1 MSWFGSFAELERAS
15 RVESGREIAPGV
27 VVARRAFVFGA
38 MVGGAAL
45 LGGCRSSSPRLT
57 VVDEEQTLEDLVHTM
72 RPRARVLIAEQ
83 APDEEAYL
91 EHVARSLVRLPRPR
105 VGVED
110 VAVGKWKM
118 DNRCWFPPIAV
129 FEMRLAPG
137 AQLGLHDHRDYNGV
151 LSCARGSV
159 RCANYDIVGDVLA
172 ARALNGDEPFVVA
185 RISESTLRIGDVSTL
200 SRGAR
205 NLHELEAGSEGAVL
219 YDVFT
224 YFDASARSH
233 DVELGPAI
241 SAAPDRFEARWKRG

>member
-1 MSWFGSFAELERAS
+1 MSWFESFAELERAS
-15 RVESGREIAPGV
+15 RVEQGQEIAPGV

-45 LGGCRSSSPRLT
+45 LGGCRSASTRLA
-57 VVDEEQTLEDLVHTM
+57 VVDEERALEDLVHAL
-72 RPRARVLIAEQ
+72 RPRARALIAAQ

-91 EHVARSLVRLPRPR
+91 EHVARSLARLPPPR
-105 VGVED
+105 VGVDD
-110 VAVGKWKM
+110 VAAGKWDM
-118 DNRCWFPPIAV
+118 DARCWFRPIAV

-137 AQLGLHDHRDYNGV
+137 ARLGLHDHRDYNGV

-159 RCANYDIVGDVLA
+159 RCTNYDIVGDVPA
-172 ARALNGDEPFVVA
+172 ARALKGDEPFVVA
-185 RISESTLRIGDVSTL
+185 QTSDSTLRNGDLSTL

-205 NLHELEAGSEGAVL
+205 NLHELESGSEGAVL
-219 YDVFT
+219 YDLFT

-241 SAAPDRFEARWKRG
+241 SAAPDRFEARWRRG